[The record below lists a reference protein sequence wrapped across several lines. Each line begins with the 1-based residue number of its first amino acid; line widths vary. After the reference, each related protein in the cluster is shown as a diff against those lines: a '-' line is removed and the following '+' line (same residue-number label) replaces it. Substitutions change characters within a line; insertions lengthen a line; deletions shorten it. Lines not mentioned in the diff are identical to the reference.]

1 MLKRTGIVFSA
12 AMLVALPIFGCSKK
26 EAPARA
32 PAAVSKAEA
41 ALIVTS
47 ARVEGRTVERSVEA
61 TGTLAAWDEVIVSS
75 ETQGTVSKIKAD
87 LGDSVK
93 AGDALALLDQR
104 EATLNLEQAKAARQS
119 AIRALEREQ
128 AKLEDASANFK
139 RYEELFSKGMVS
151 VSQFDNIRTGRVV
164 AEAQLHEAEARV
176 EEASAMHDLA
186 KKRMSDTVI
195 KAPISGEVS
204 RRQVSTGESV
214 KEKSHMFT
222 VVSTGKLKFRGTV
235 AESAV
240 PMIRN
245 GQEVLVAVEAFR
257 DRTFK
262 GRLTRI
268 SPALDAQTRTLEIE
282 AEVPNAGGVLKPGFF
297 ARGIVL
303 TQKEKSVPFVPEE
316 ALYSFVGIN
325 KVFVINAGAVTELSV
340 TRGMKEGQMIEIAGA
355 ALKPGDVVAASNL
368 QNLYDGAKVTV
379 QDKK

>member
-1 MLKRTGIVFSA
+1 
-12 AMLVALPIFGCSKK
+12 MLVALPIFGCSKK

-32 PAAVSKAEA
+32 PAAGSKAEA

-75 ETQGTVSKIKAD
+75 EIQGTVSQIKAD

-128 AKLEDASANFK
+128 AKLEDANANFK
-139 RYEELFSKGMVS
+139 RYEELFNKGMVS

-186 KKRMSDTVI
+186 KKRMSDTVV

-214 KEKSHMFT
+214 KEKSHIFT

-240 PMIRN
+240 PRIRN

>member
-12 AMLVALPIFGCSKK
+12 ALLVALPIFGCSKK

-32 PAAVSKAEA
+32 PAAGSKAEA
-41 ALIVTS
+41 ALTVTS

-75 ETQGTVSKIKAD
+75 EIQGTVSQIKAD

-128 AKLEDASANFK
+128 AKLEDANANFK
-139 RYEELFSKGMVS
+139 RYEELFNKGMVS

-164 AEAQLHEAEARV
+164 AEAQLHEAESRV
-176 EEASAMHDLA
+176 EEASARHDLA

-204 RRQVSTGESV
+204 RRLVSTGESV
-214 KEKSHMFT
+214 KEKSQMFT

-240 PMIRN
+240 PRIRN